1 MKPLNT
7 LPIETFLEKA
17 KIASKSGQKTLNL
30 DIKDA
35 LALSESLAMVMTRL
49 AGKLTEQTSAPSS
62 NEVIEV
68 RMDGGGFG
76 PTV

>member
-7 LPIETFLEKA
+7 LPIENFIEKA

-35 LALSESLAMVMTRL
+35 IALSDSLAMAMTRL
-49 AGKLTEQTSAPSS
+49 AGKLDEKLSEPSPT
-62 NEVIEV
+62 EVIEV
-68 RMDGGGFG
+68 KMDGGGFRSS
-76 PTV
+76 

>member
-7 LPIETFLEKA
+7 LPIENFLEKA

-35 LALSESLAMVMTRL
+35 IALSDCLATVMTRL
-49 AGKLTEQTSAPSS
+49 AGKLDEKLSEPAPT
-62 NEVIEV
+62 EVIEV

-76 PTV
+76 ST